1 MIREKEEEAA
11 RSAPQR
17 PEASRQEER
26 GREKEEREG
35 GKNKSY
41 KVRYV
46 VVVPGELH
54 YYEKESSP
62 EANGVLPL
70 AGSTCVFEGS
80 AKNGKRTY
88 YTFTLNIVDAAAKKK
103 KKDNHGGVYRFLA
116 DDKGLAESWVTALNK
131 SRK

>member
-1 MIREKEEEAA
+1 MKELKSKATKH
-11 RSAPQR
+11 
-17 PEASRQEER
+17 
-26 GREKEEREG
+26 GWLIKEG

-46 VVVPGELH
+46 VVVKDELH

-70 AGSTCVFEGS
+70 KGSTAVFEGS
-80 AKNGKRTY
+80 AKNGKRAY
-88 YTFTLNIVDAAAKKK
+88 YTFTVNIVDTAKKK

-116 DDKGLAESWVTALNK
+116 DDKSLAESWVSAINK
-131 SRK
+131 AKK